1 MNGIAYDRKIV
12 SEEIGRKGAVGADAA
27 DLAGGD
33 KYRIGFGLRHEAL
46 DRFGVA
52 QIKFVRAGLQ

>member
-1 MNGIAYDRKIV
+1 MNGIARDRKIV
-12 SEEIGRKGAVGADAA
+12 GEEIGRKGAVGADAA

-33 KYRIGFGLRHEAL
+33 KYRIGLGLRHEAL